1 MSSLEGK
8 VALITGSGRNLGK
21 ATAVEL
27 ARLGADVVVNA
38 RTNHSEIDEVAEQC
52 RTYGV
57 RALPI
62 VADVASGPAVEAM
75 VQRATKELGH
85 VDIVV
90 NMVGIRPF
98 NQFLDITEDEWN
110 LVLNV
115 NLTSCFRTSKCVLPQ
130 MIERGWGRIITTS
143 GVGAYE
149 AFSGYGI
156 TANNVVPGI
165 FRTRRPAVWYDNVPN
180 VLPNAGKFND
190 KVTEKQPGGGA
201 DRKTA
206 VGRVGAPE
214 ELASVIGFLV
224 SPEASYVTGQTI
236 HVNGGAYYNV

>member
-38 RTNHSEIDEVAEQC
+38 RTNHSEIDDVAAQC

-62 VADVASGPAVEAM
+62 IADVASGPAVEAM

-98 NQFLDITEDEWN
+98 NNFLDSLRTN
-110 LVLNV
+110 GTLSS
-115 NLTSCFRTSKCVLPQ
+115 TSISQ
-130 MIERGWGRIITTS
+130 AAS
-143 GVGAYE
+143 GQ
-149 AFSGYGI
+149 
-156 TANNVVPGI
+156 ANACCP
-165 FRTRRPAVWYDNVPN
+165 R
-180 VLPNAGKFND
+180 
-190 KVTEKQPGGGA
+190 
-201 DRKTA
+201 
-206 VGRVGAPE
+206 
-214 ELASVIGFLV
+214 
-224 SPEASYVTGQTI
+224 
-236 HVNGGAYYNV
+236 